1 MLFLLFYKIDK
12 ISSQKYKKIKHN
24 LILNRYF
31 DNIIKSYCT
40 QKKTHLTFF
49 NKKVI
54 IEKETSPN
62 LKKKMKELR
71 YLDKYFIKY
80 KFSFSLGILITIIA
94 QIFSLFTP
102 KLISSSLEA
111 IEKFDKLSSVEK
123 SSTMVIGQYRE
134 ELIHNVLLIIATTII
149 AGFLT
154 FLMRQTLIVMSRHI
168 EFDLKNEVF
177 RQYENLSQN
186 FYKQNRTGDL
196 MNRISEDVSKV
207 RMYVGPAVMYTIN
220 TFIRFAIVIAYMY
233 NVSPRLTLY
242 TLLPLPILS
251 YAIFKLSSEIN
262 IRSTVFQQYLSKV
275 SSFTQEIFSGIRV
288 IKAYSLENQQQNNL
302 ISLAEESKSK
312 SLSLARVQSLFGPL
326 MLALIGIS
334 NLVLI
339 YFGGMLY
346 INGTIKSI
354 GTIAEFILYVN
365 MLTWPVASLGWVSS
379 MVQEAEASQKRLNEF
394 LKIVPDIQNNNP
406 SSSTVDGTISFEN
419 VSYTYE
425 DTNIEA
431 LKNISFT
438 VKKGETLAILGKT
451 GSGKSTLLSLISR
464 MYDVTEGQVKIDGKE
479 ISQLNLFDLRNSIG
493 IVPQDAFL
501 FSDSIKNNIKFGK
514 ENATDD
520 EVIAAAKSAVVH
532 DNIEGFNKGYDTIL
546 GERGITLSGGQKQ
559 RVSIARAIIKKPEI
573 LLFDDCLSAVD
584 TETEEAILNNL
595 FEICKDKTT
604 IIVSHRVSSAKNADK
619 IIILENGKI
628 IQQGFHNQLINEN
641 GYYSA
646 LYLKQL
652 SEKELL

>member
-1 MLFLLFYKIDK
+1 
-12 ISSQKYKKIKHN
+12 
-24 LILNRYF
+24 
-31 DNIIKSYCT
+31 
-40 QKKTHLTFF
+40 
-49 NKKVI
+49 
-54 IEKETSPN
+54 
-62 LKKKMKELR
+62 MKELS
-71 YLDKYFIKY
+71 YLNKYFIKY
-80 KFSFSLGILITIIA
+80 KYSFSLGILITIIA

-102 KLISSSLEA
+102 KLISKSLNA
-111 IEKFDKLSSVEK
+111 IEKFDKLPKTDQTSQ
-123 SSTMVIGQYRE
+123 VIIDSYRDG
-134 ELIHNVLLIIATTII
+134 LIHNVLLIIATTIV

-177 RQYENLSQN
+177 KQYENLSQN

-220 TFIRFAIVIAYMY
+220 TFIRFAIVIIYMY
-233 NVSPRLTLY
+233 NVSPLLTLY
-242 TLLPLPILS
+242 TILPLPILS
-251 YAIFKLSSEIN
+251 YCIFKLSSEIN
-262 IRSTVFQQYLSKV
+262 KRSTTFQQYLSKV
-275 SSFTQEIFSGIRV
+275 SSFSQEIFSGIRV
-288 IKAYSLENQQQNNL
+288 IKAYSLENQHQNNMVA
-302 ISLAEESKSK
+302 LADESKKK
-312 SLSLARVQSLFGPL
+312 SLDLAKVQSLFGPL
-326 MLALIGIS
+326 MIALIGIS
-334 NLVLI
+334 NLVVI
-339 YFGGMLY
+339 YFGGVMY
-346 INGTIKSI
+346 INGTIPNI

-394 LKIVPDIQNNNP
+394 LKIEPEIKNENENSSDIQG
-406 SSSTVDGTISFEN
+406 SIAFEN
-419 VSYTYE
+419 VSYTYQ

-431 LKNISFT
+431 LKNVTFT

-451 GSGKSTLLSLISR
+451 GSGKSTILSLISR
-464 MYDVTEGQVKIDGKE
+464 LYDVTDGRITIDQNE
-479 ISQLNLFDLRNSIG
+479 ISTLNLNDLRNNIG

-501 FSDSIKNNIKFGK
+501 FSDTIKNNIKFGNQ
-514 ENATDD
+514 NATDE
-520 EVIAAAKSAVVH
+520 EVIEAAKNAVVH
-532 DNIEGFNKGYDTIL
+532 DNIIAFNKQYDTIL

-559 RVSIARAIIKKPEI
+559 RVSIARAIIKNPAI

-584 TETEEAILNNL
+584 TETEETILNNL

-619 IIILENGKI
+619 IIILEDGRI
-628 IQQGFHNQLINEN
+628 IQQGSHNQLINQE
-641 GYYSA
+641 GYYSS

>member
-1 MLFLLFYKIDK
+1 
-12 ISSQKYKKIKHN
+12 
-24 LILNRYF
+24 
-31 DNIIKSYCT
+31 
-40 QKKTHLTFF
+40 
-49 NKKVI
+49 
-54 IEKETSPN
+54 
-62 LKKKMKELR
+62 MKELS
-71 YLDKYFIKY
+71 YLNKYFVKY
-80 KFSFSLGILITIIA
+80 KYSFSLGILITIIA

-102 KLISSSLEA
+102 KLISKSLNA
-111 IEKFDKLSSVEK
+111 IEKFDKLSEVEK
-123 SSTMVIGQYRE
+123 VSEVIINSYRQD
-134 ELIHNVLLIIATTII
+134 LIHNVLLIIGTTIV

-220 TFIRFAIVIAYMY
+220 TFIRFAIVILYMY
-233 NVSPRLTLY
+233 NVSPLLTLY
-242 TLLPLPILS
+242 TILPLPILS
-251 YAIFKLSSEIN
+251 YCIFKLSSEIN
-262 IRSTVFQQYLSKV
+262 KRSTTFQQYLSKV
-275 SSFTQEIFSGIRV
+275 SSFSQEIFSGIRV
-288 IKAYSLENQQQNNL
+288 IKANSLENQHQNNMVN
-302 ISLAEESKSK
+302 LAEESKRK
-312 SLSLARVQSLFGPL
+312 SLDLAKVQSLFGPL
-326 MLALIGIS
+326 MIALIGIS
-334 NLVLI
+334 NLVVI
-339 YFGGMLY
+339 YFGGVMY
-346 INGTIKSI
+346 INGTIPNI

-394 LKIVPDIQNNNP
+394 LKIEPEIKNNNP
-406 SSSTVDGTISFEN
+406 DSSDIQGSIAFEN
-419 VSYTYE
+419 VNYTYE

-431 LKNISFT
+431 LKNVTFT

-451 GSGKSTLLSLISR
+451 GSGKSTILSLISR
-464 MYDVTEGQVKIDGKE
+464 LYDVTDGKITIDGNE
-479 ISQLNLFDLRNSIG
+479 ISTLNLNDLRNNIG

-501 FSDSIKNNIKFGK
+501 FSDTIKNNIKFGNQ
-514 ENATDD
+514 NATD
-520 EVIAAAKSAVVH
+520 EQVIEAAKNAVVH
-532 DNIEGFNKGYDTIL
+532 DNIIAFNKQYDTIL

-559 RVSIARAIIKKPEI
+559 RVSIARAIIKNPAI

-584 TETEEAILNNL
+584 TETEETILNNL

-619 IIILENGKI
+619 IIILEDGKI
-628 IQQGFHNQLINEN
+628 IQQGSHNQLINQE
-641 GYYSA
+641 GYYAS

>member
-1 MLFLLFYKIDK
+1 
-12 ISSQKYKKIKHN
+12 
-24 LILNRYF
+24 
-31 DNIIKSYCT
+31 
-40 QKKTHLTFF
+40 
-49 NKKVI
+49 
-54 IEKETSPN
+54 
-62 LKKKMKELR
+62 MKELR
-71 YLDKYFIKY
+71 YLNKYFVKY
-80 KFSFSLGILITIIA
+80 KFSFLLGILITIIA

-102 KLISSSLEA
+102 KLISKSFKA
-111 IEKFDKLSSVEK
+111 IEDFSKDETISK
-123 SSTMVIGQYRE
+123 SFIRQ
-134 ELIHNVLLIIATTII
+134 ELISDILLIIATTVI

-220 TFIRFAIVIAYMY
+220 TIIRFAIVIVYMF

-251 YAIFKLSSEIN
+251 YAIFRISSEIN
-262 IRSTVFQQYLSKV
+262 KRSTVFQQYLSKV

-288 IKAYSLENQQQNNL
+288 IKAYSLEDQHQKNL
-302 ISLAEESKSK
+302 VELAEESKSK
-312 SLSLARVQSLFGPL
+312 SLNLAKIQALFGPL
-326 MLALIGIS
+326 MMALIGIS
-334 NLVLI
+334 NLVVI
-339 YFGGMLY
+339 YFGGLMY
-346 INGTIKSI
+346 IDGTIKSI

-379 MVQEAEASQKRLNEF
+379 MVQEAEASQKRINEF
-394 LKIVPDIQNNNP
+394 LKIEPEIQNNNP
-406 SSSTVDGTISFEN
+406 EKSVIEGAISFEN

-425 DTNIEA
+425 DTNIKA
-431 LKNISFT
+431 LENVTFT
-438 VKKGETLAILGKT
+438 VHKGETLAILGKT
-451 GSGKSTLLSLISR
+451 GSGKSTIVSLISR
-464 MYDVTEGQVKIDGKE
+464 LYDVTEGHITIDEKE
-479 ISQLNLFDLRNSIG
+479 ISAVNLYDLRNSIG

-514 ENATDD
+514 ENATDE
-520 EVIAAAKSAVVH
+520 EVKAAAKSAVVH
-532 DNIEGFNKGYDTIL
+532 DNIMGFNKQYDTVL

-559 RVSIARAIIKKPEI
+559 RVSIARAIIKNPKI

-595 FEICKDKTT
+595 QEICKDKTT
-604 IIVSHRVSSAKNADK
+604 IIVSHRVSSAKNADR
-619 IIILENGKI
+619 IIVLDEGKI
-628 IQQGFHNQLINEN
+628 IEQGSHNQLINQE
-641 GYYSA
+641 GYYAA

-652 SEKELL
+652 SEKELQ